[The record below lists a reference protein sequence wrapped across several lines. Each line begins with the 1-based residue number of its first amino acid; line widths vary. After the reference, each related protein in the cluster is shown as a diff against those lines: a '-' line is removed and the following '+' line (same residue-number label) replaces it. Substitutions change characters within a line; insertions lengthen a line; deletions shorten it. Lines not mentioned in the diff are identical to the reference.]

1 MRLVVNPVSSR
12 SAYGPAEAEIVS
24 YQRSE
29 EALGEIETW
38 EGYAP
43 TPLRD
48 LPALAAR
55 LGIGGIFYK
64 DESGRLGQG
73 SFKILGGAYAAEL
86 ALREATVGGAKPT
99 LCCATDGNHG
109 RSVAF
114 AARKHGCDS
123 VVLMHVDAPKD
134 KAAAIEAL
142 GAKLVWIDGSYD
154 DSVRAA
160 DRMARDNGWLLI
172 ADTSTDTEDPT
183 TRRVM
188 QGYGVMVLE
197 LLDQLGERRPTHVF
211 LQGGVGGLA
220 AGVAGVL
227 ADTFGADR
235 PTAIVVEPETAACLF
250 ESALQFSPAKL
261 GGDISTAM
269 AMLSTGEASPVAWPI
284 LQQRADAFVTISD
297 DAAIEAARM
306 LEDHHQ
312 LDVGV
317 SGAAGMAGL
326 IEVMASPAARAVLG
340 LDGASRVLLFGTEGA
355 PPKAGA

>member
-1 MRLVVNPVSSR
+1 MRLVVNPVASR
-12 SAYGPAEAEIVS
+12 SAYAPAEAEIVS
-24 YQRSE
+24 YLHSE
-29 EALGEIETW
+29 EALSEIETW

-48 LPALAAR
+48 LAGLASR
-55 LGIGGIFYK
+55 LGLGEIIYK

-73 SFKILGGAYAAEL
+73 SFKVLGGAYAAEL
-86 ALREATVGGAKPT
+86 ALREAMVDGVKPT

-114 AARKHGCDS
+114 AARKHGCAC
-123 VVLMHVDAPKD
+123 VVLMHMDAPKD

-142 GAKLVWIDGSYD
+142 GAEVIWIDGSYD

-160 DRMARDNGWLLI
+160 NQMARDNGWLLI
-172 ADTSTDTEDPT
+172 ADTSTDAEDPT

-197 LLDQLGERRPTHVF
+197 LLDQLGGRRPTHVF

-220 AGVAGVL
+220 AGVVGVL
-227 ADTFGADR
+227 ADAFGADR
-235 PTAIVVEPETAACLF
+235 PTAIVVEPLKAACLF
-250 ESALQFSPAKL
+250 ESALQLAPAKL
-261 GGDISTAM
+261 DGDISTAM

-284 LQQRADAFVTISD
+284 LQQRVDAFVTISD
-297 DAAIEAARM
+297 DAAIEAAR
-306 LEDHHQ
+306 LLADEHR

-317 SGAAGMAGL
+317 SGAAGAAGL
-326 IEVMASPAARAVLG
+326 LEVLANPTVRALLG
-340 LDGASRVLLFGTEGA
+340 LDGASRVVLFGTEGA
-355 PPKAGA
+355 APEA